1 MRGVMES
8 QSSPVK
14 SYDYLLKFLL
24 VGDSDVG
31 KGEILDSLQDGSIES
46 PYAYSSGIDYKTST
60 ILLDGRRVKLELWDT
75 SGQGTFSTIF
85 RSYSRGAQGI
95 LLVYDITNAWSF
107 DGIDRW
113 MREIDEHAPG
123 VPRILVGNRLHLAV
137 KRQVPTDQARAYAEK
152 NSMIFFEVSPLC
164 NFNVIESFTELSRIV
179 LMRHGMDKF
188 WRPNRAI
195 KSHLKSFSMPNGMN
209 AVMMHGRSYSV
220 ATGLASGC
228 SGGGSKAKSIK
239 PSKSFR
245 PPQSPPKDSKDSS
258 LSSKGN
264 FAWRMVLLRKS
275 FRLWKTMWADCAD
288 FEKCCT
294 NVCGFNSC
302 VAARF
307 SDGTAAQPG
316 GDAGGEGDDTPTS
329 TATCEGFICSQQ
341 GATCD
346 IWDGQ
351 PICKCQDRCEK
362 EPNFTCASDG
372 LTYFNRCYMDAEAC
386 IRGVTLTVVTCRF
399 YLAGPQ
405 TSPLPQHTT
414 AHPTQTS
421 SQEDPMPPTLYSN
434 PHHQSIYVGGTVN
447 FHCDVIGVP
456 RPDVTWEKQSE
467 RRERLVMRPDQMYG
481 NVVITNIGQLVIYNA
496 QVWDTGIYTCIAR
509 NSAGVLRADYPLS
522 VIRRADD
529 DFSED
534 PEMPMGRPFSPADCL
549 AEIDL
554 RVCSDERHVDWYY
567 NSKMGSCM
575 AFSNGGCDDSRNRF
589 ETYEECKASC
599 QREGMGICSL
609 PAVQGPCKSWEA
621 RWAWNSIMKQC
632 QPFAY
637 GGCHG
642 NSNNF
647 HTKKECEANCPQPKR
662 KPCKTCR
669 VKGKMV
675 PSLCQSDFAIV
686 GRLTE
691 LVEDLDSGLARFS
704 LEEVLRDEKMG
715 LTFFNTKHLEV
726 TIAKIDWSCPCPNI
740 TMEENPFLVMGVVQ
754 DGMAMIQSHS
764 YVRTIT
770 ERRLKKLRE
779 AVNKKTCL
787 KM

>member
-1 MRGVMES
+1 MMHKIPVLRLKDRRIKDRRWRGAASS
-8 QSSPVK
+8 QK
-14 SYDYLLKFLL
+14 FGLRWICAYLSVLL
-24 VGDSDVG
+24 VGELAGLSFSASV
-31 KGEILDSLQDGSIES
+31 
-46 PYAYSSGIDYKTST
+46 AASGAEHEGLCPNKLNSNLWVDAQST
-60 ILLDGRRVKLELWDT
+60 CE
-75 SGQGTFSTIF
+75 
-85 RSYSRGAQGI
+85 
-95 LLVYDITNAWSF
+95 
-107 DGIDRW
+107 
-113 MREIDEHAPG
+113 RE
-123 VPRILVGNRLHLAV
+123 
-137 KRQVPTDQARAYAEK
+137 
-152 NSMIFFEVSPLC
+152 C
-164 NFNVIESFTELSRIV
+164 NFDE
-179 LMRHGMDKF
+179 
-188 WRPNRAI
+188 
-195 KSHLKSFSMPNGMN
+195 
-209 AVMMHGRSYSV
+209 
-220 ATGLASGC
+220 
-228 SGGGSKAKSIK
+228 
-239 PSKSFR
+239 
-245 PPQSPPKDSKDSS
+245 
-258 LSSKGN
+258 
-264 FAWRMVLLRKS
+264 
-275 FRLWKTMWADCAD
+275 DCAD

-294 NVCGFNSC
+294 NVCGLNSC

-307 SDGTAAQPG
+307 SDGTPAQPG
-316 GDAGGEGDDTPTS
+316 GRGGGKGDDAPAS

-346 IWDGQ
+346 IWNGQ

-399 YLAGPQ
+399 YLAGPH
-405 TSPLPQHTT
+405 TSPLPQDTT
-414 AHPTQTS
+414 AYPTPTS

-456 RPDVTWEKQSE
+456 RPDITWEKQSE

-549 AEIDL
+549 AEVDL
-554 RVCSDERHVDWYY
+554 RVCSGERHVDWYY
-567 NSKMGSCM
+567 DSKLGTCI

-599 QREGMGICSL
+599 QREGMGVCFL

-632 QPFAY
+632 QAFAY

-642 NSNNF
+642 NANSF
-647 HTKKECEANCPQPKR
+647 LTKKECEANCPQAKR

-675 PSLCQSDFAIV
+675 SSLCRSDFAIV

-691 LVEDLDSGLARFS
+691 LVEELDSGLARFT

-740 TMEENPFLVMGVVQ
+740 TMDENPLLVMGVVQ
-754 DGMAMIQSHS
+754 DGMAIIQSDS
-764 YVRTIT
+764 YVRAIT

-779 AVNKKTCL
+779 VLVKKACEAS
-787 KM
+787 

>member
-1 MRGVMES
+1 MFNFPLRLSEDRCIK
-8 QSSPVK
+8 VK
-14 SYDYLLKFLL
+14 SRHSAPNSNKL
-24 VGDSDVG
+24 VLGW
-31 KGEILDSLQDGSIES
+31 I
-46 PYAYSSGIDYKTST
+46 
-60 ILLDGRRVKLELWDT
+60 
-75 SGQGTFSTIF
+75 
-85 RSYSRGAQGI
+85 
-95 LLVYDITNAWSF
+95 
-107 DGIDRW
+107 
-113 MREIDEHAPG
+113 
-123 VPRILVGNRLHLAV
+123 
-137 KRQVPTDQARAYAEK
+137 RAY
-152 NSMIFFEVSPLC
+152 MLMLC
-164 NFNVIESFTELSRIV
+164 VCKLPELS
-179 LMRHGMDKF
+179 LC
-188 WRPNRAI
+188 A
-195 KSHLKSFSMPNGMN
+195 
-209 AVMMHGRSYSV
+209 SV
-220 ATGLASGC
+220 A
-228 SGGGSKAKSIK
+228 GSKVEHEGFCPNKLNSNLWVDA
-239 PSKSFR
+239 
-245 PPQSPPKDSKDSS
+245 QSTCERECNVDE
-258 LSSKGN
+258 
-264 FAWRMVLLRKS
+264 
-275 FRLWKTMWADCAD
+275 DCAG

-294 NVCGFNSC
+294 NVCGLNSC

-307 SDGTAAQPG
+307 SDGTPAQPDG
-316 GDAGGEGDDTPTS
+316 QGGGEGSDTPTS

-341 GATCD
+341 GAICD

-399 YLAGPQ
+399 YLAGPN
-405 TSPLPQHTT
+405 TSPLPQDTT
-414 AHPTQTS
+414 ANPTPTS
-421 SQEDPMPPTLYSN
+421 SQEDPLPPTLYSN
-434 PHHQSIYVGGTVN
+434 PRHQSIYVGGTVS

-456 RPDVTWEKQSE
+456 KPDVTWEKQSE

-509 NSAGVLRADYPLS
+509 NSVGVLHADYPLS

-534 PEMPMGRPFSPADCL
+534 PEMPMGRPFSPVDCL
-549 AEIDL
+549 AEVDM
-554 RVCSDERHVDWYY
+554 RVCSGERHVDWFYD
-567 NSKMGSCM
+567 SKLGSCM

-589 ETYEECKASC
+589 ETFEECKASC

-609 PAVQGPCKSWEA
+609 PAVQGPCKSWEP
-621 RWAWNSIMKQC
+621 RWAWNSAMKQC
-632 QPFAY
+632 QPFVY

-642 NSNNF
+642 NANSF
-647 HTKKECEANCPQPKR
+647 RSKKECEANCPQAKK

-669 VKGKMV
+669 VRGKLV
-675 PSLCQSDFAIV
+675 PNLCRSDFAIV

-740 TMEENPFLVMGVVQ
+740 TMEENPLLVMGVVQ
-754 DGMAMIQSHS
+754 DGMAIIQSDS
-764 YVRTIT
+764 YVRAIT

-779 AVNKKTCL
+779 ALGKKACEAL
-787 KM
+787 

>member
-1 MRGVMES
+1 WGGLQKLVH
-8 QSSPVK
+8 VC
-14 SYDYLLKFLL
+14 YWLL
-24 VGDSDVG
+24 VAGTKVEHEGFCPNKLNANLWVDA
-31 KGEILDSLQDGSIES
+31 Q
-46 PYAYSSGIDYKTST
+46 ST
-60 ILLDGRRVKLELWDT
+60 CE
-75 SGQGTFSTIF
+75 
-85 RSYSRGAQGI
+85 
-95 LLVYDITNAWSF
+95 
-107 DGIDRW
+107 
-113 MREIDEHAPG
+113 RECDIDE
-123 VPRILVGNRLHLAV
+123 
-137 KRQVPTDQARAYAEK
+137 
-152 NSMIFFEVSPLC
+152 
-164 NFNVIESFTELSRIV
+164 
-179 LMRHGMDKF
+179 
-188 WRPNRAI
+188 
-195 KSHLKSFSMPNGMN
+195 
-209 AVMMHGRSYSV
+209 
-220 ATGLASGC
+220 
-228 SGGGSKAKSIK
+228 
-239 PSKSFR
+239 
-245 PPQSPPKDSKDSS
+245 
-258 LSSKGN
+258 
-264 FAWRMVLLRKS
+264 
-275 FRLWKTMWADCAD
+275 DCAD

-307 SDGTAAQPG
+307 SDGTPALPHEQG
-316 GDAGGEGDDTPTS
+316 EGNGDATSAS

-386 IRGVTLTVVTCRF
+386 IRGVTLTVVPCRF
-399 YLAGPQ
+399 YLAGPP
-405 TSPLPQHTT
+405 TSPLPQDTT
-414 AHPTQTS
+414 VHPTPTS

-456 RPDVTWEKQSE
+456 RPDVTWEKQSD

-522 VIRRADD
+522 VIRRSDD

-534 PEMPMGRPFSPADCL
+534 PEMAMGRPFSPADCL
-549 AEIDL
+549 AEVDL
-554 RVCSDERHVDWYY
+554 SVCSGERHVDWYY
-567 NSKMGSCM
+567 DSKLGSCVT
-575 AFSNGGCDDSRNRF
+575 FSSGGCEDSRNRF

-599 QREGMGICSL
+599 QREDMGICSL
-609 PAVQGPCKSWEA
+609 PAVQGPCKAWEA
-621 RWAWNSIMKQC
+621 RWSWNSITKQC
-632 QPFAY
+632 QAFVY

-642 NSNNF
+642 NANNF

-675 PSLCQSDFAIV
+675 PSLCRSDFAIV

-740 TMEENPFLVMGVVQ
+740 TVEENPLLVMGMVQ
-754 DGMAMIQSHS
+754 DGMAIIHSDS
-764 YVRTIT
+764 YVRAIN
-770 ERRLKKLRE
+770 ERRLKKLHD
-779 AVNKKTCL
+779 ALGKKACDTL
-787 KM
+787 L